1 MQEQVYPEGLQRG
14 RGPKLEQGKI
24 VRGKEEL
31 ATTPHSSSPC
41 AAWDRGRQ
49 GAVYESMK
57 LNLRKRGGQE
67 GKVLF

>member
-1 MQEQVYPEGLQRG
+1 M
-14 RGPKLEQGKI
+14 
-24 VRGKEEL
+24 RGKEEL